1 MFTDPQGQRYYE
13 PLDFKTVKA
22 LAESGRTYGVSA
34 PFTVSLME
42 TLTRFWLTPTDY
54 MNLAHACLS
63 PGQYL
68 EWKAFFS
75 EFAEE
80 QAAMNQTMGGPER
93 AGWNKE
99 MLLFQGPYTVRQTG
113 YSVQLFDPVN
123 QIAIRAWKS
132 IPNKGKVTGNLTKV
146 VQEPME
152 PFADFVARMIEVA
165 ERVFGNAEAA
175 MRLIK
180 QLVYEQCTKEC
191 RTAITPY
198 TNRGMET

>member
-1 MFTDPQGQRYYE
+1 MPVAFPVFTDPQGQRYYE

-22 LAESGRTYGVSA
+22 LVESVRTYGVSA

-42 TLTRFWLTPTDY
+42 TLTRLCITPTDW

-80 QAAMNQTMGGPER
+80 QAAINQTMGGPER

-99 MLLFQGPYTVRQTG
+99 MLLGQGPYTVQQTG
-113 YSVQLFDPVN
+113 YSIQFDQVN

-132 IPNKGKVTGNLTKV
+132 TPNKGGGGQVTS
-146 VQEPME
+146 Q
-152 PFADFVARMIEVA
+152 R
-165 ERVFGNAEAA
+165 
-175 MRLIK
+175 
-180 QLVYEQCTKEC
+180 
-191 RTAITPY
+191 
-198 TNRGMET
+198 